1 LTVIQPDETAAPAP
15 ARGLLLGSRAARWG
29 VDWRYVWYRLS
40 ASPLTVAG
48 FAIVSVVIAAM
59 ILAPAIAPYDPNRL
73 SLAVRLAA
81 PSWQHVFGTDEVGRD
96 LLSRVIWGSRAS
108 VVAGLVTVA
117 ISMSIGTCIGAVSGL
132 FSGWVDT
139 VIMRIMDVLLAF
151 PSFILAMALAAAL
164 GPSLMNAIL
173 PIAIVRT
180 PFYVRLA
187 RGQALT
193 LRDRAYVRAAETFGS
208 SSWHIV
214 WRHILPNSMAPIIV
228 QATLDIGLA
237 ILTVSALSFIGLGAQ
252 QPTAEW
258 GAMVANGR
266 AYFLDQ
272 WWYPMFP
279 GLAILVTAIGFNLV
293 GDGLRELL
301 DPRLR
306 GR

>member
-1 LTVIQPDETAAPAP
+1 MRAEPRAP
-15 ARGLLLGSRAARWG
+15 
-29 VDWRYVWYRLS
+29 VDWRFVRHSL
-40 ASPLTVAG
+40 AESPLTAAG
-48 FAIVSVVIAAM
+48 FVIVAAVLAAM
-59 ILAPAIAPYDPNRL
+59 LLAPTLAPFDPNRIN
-73 SLAVRLAA
+73 LAQRLA
-81 PSWQHVFGTDEVGRD
+81 PPGWQHVFGTDEVGRD

-108 VVAGLVTVA
+108 VVAGLATVA
-117 ISMSIGTCIGAVSGL
+117 ISSLLGTCLGAVSGL
-132 FSGWVDT
+132 VAGWVDT
-139 VIMRIMDVLLAF
+139 IVMRIMDVLLAF

-164 GPSLMNAIL
+164 GPSLMNAIV

-193 LRDRAYVRAAETFGS
+193 LRDRAYVRAAETFGAT
-208 SSWHIV
+208 SWHIV
-214 WRHILPNSMAPIIV
+214 RRHILPNSMAPIIV
-228 QATLDIGLA
+228 QATLDVGLA

-272 WWYPMFP
+272 WWYPTFP
-279 GLAILVTAIGFNLV
+279 GLAILVTAVGFNLA
-293 GDGLRELL
+293 GDGLRDML
-301 DPRLR
+301 DPKVR

>member
-1 LTVIQPDETAAPAP
+1 MMQPDESAASVP
-15 ARGLLLGSRAARWG
+15 ARRLPLMSRAARWRR
-29 VDWRYVWYRLS
+29 VDWGYVGYRLS

-48 FAIVSVVIAAM
+48 FAIVSAVIAAM

-73 SLAVRLAA
+73 SLAARLAA
-81 PSWQHVFGTDEVGRD
+81 PSWHHLFGTDEVGRD
-96 LLSRVIWGSRAS
+96 LFSRVIWGSRAS
-108 VVAGLVTVA
+108 VVAGLVVVA
-117 ISMSIGTCIGAVSGL
+117 ISMSIGTCIGAAAGF
-132 FSGWVDT
+132 FSGWIDT
-139 VIMRIMDVLLAF
+139 VVMRMMDVLLAF

-164 GPSLMNAIL
+164 GPSLANAIL
-173 PIAIVRT
+173 PIAIVRI

-193 LRDRAYVRAAETFGS
+193 LRSRAYVRAAETFGS

-214 WRHILPNSMAPIIV
+214 RRHVLPNSMAPIIV

-237 ILTVSALSFIGLGAQ
+237 ILAVSALSFIGLGAQ

-272 WWYPMFP
+272 WWYPLFP
-279 GLAILVTAIGFNLV
+279 GLAILVTAVGFNLA
-293 GDGLRELL
+293 GDGLREIL

>member
-1 LTVIQPDETAAPAP
+1 MPRTRKSAALAPALQRP
-15 ARGLLLGSRAARWG
+15 FVSMWARWG

-40 ASPLTVAG
+40 ASPLTVVG
-48 FAIVSVVIAAM
+48 FAIVMTVFAAM
-59 ILAPAIAPYDPNRL
+59 ILAPVVAPYDPNRL

-81 PSWQHVFGTDEVGRD
+81 PGWHHLFGTDEVGRD
-96 LLSRVIWGSRAS
+96 LFSRVIWGSRSS
-108 VVAGLVTVA
+108 VVAGLITVA
-117 ISMSIGTCIGAVSGL
+117 ISMGLGTCVGAASGL
-132 FSGWVDT
+132 SSGWVDT
-139 VIMRIMDVLLAF
+139 VVMRIMDVLLAF

-164 GPSLMNAIL
+164 GPSLMNAIV

-193 LRDRAYVRAAETFGS
+193 LRDRAYVRAAESFGS
-208 SSWHIV
+208 SSWHVV

-272 WWYPMFP
+272 WWYPTFP
-279 GLAILVTAIGFNLV
+279 GLAILVTALGFNLV

>member
-1 LTVIQPDETAAPAP
+1 M
-15 ARGLLLGSRAARWG
+15 LLGSRAARWG

-81 PSWQHVFGTDEVGRD
+81 PSWRHVFGTDEVGRD

>member
-1 LTVIQPDETAAPAP
+1 MGWRHSCYQLT
-15 ARGLLLGSRAARWG
+15 R
-29 VDWRYVWYRLS
+29 
-40 ASPLTVAG
+40 SPLTVMG
-48 FAIVSVVIAAM
+48 LGIIVAVVLTM
-59 ILAPAIAPYDPNRL
+59 LLAPLLAPYDPDRL
-73 SLAVRLAA
+73 QLAVRLIA
-81 PSWQHVFGTDEVGRD
+81 PDRHHWFGTDEVGRD

-108 VVAGLVTVA
+108 VIAGIATVTL
-117 ISMSIGTCIGAVSGL
+117 SMTVGTLAGAFSGL
-132 FSGWVDT
+132 SGGWVDT
-139 VIMRIMDVLLAF
+139 LIMRTMDVLLAF
-151 PSFILAMALAAAL
+151 PSFILAMTLAAAL

-187 RGQALT
+187 RGQTLT
-193 LRDRAYVRAAETFGS
+193 LRGRGYVRAAVSFGGS
-208 SSWHIV
+208 PWYILR
-214 WRHILPNSMAPIIV
+214 RHILPNGLAPIVV

-266 AYFLDQ
+266 EYFLDQ
-272 WWYPMFP
+272 WWYPTFP
-279 GLAILVTAIGFNLV
+279 GLAILVTAVGFNLF

>member
-1 LTVIQPDETAAPAP
+1 M
-15 ARGLLLGSRAARWG
+15 LLGSRAARWG

>member
-29 VDWRYVWYRLS
+29 VDRRYVWYRLS

-139 VIMRIMDVLLAF
+139 VIMRIRDVLLAF

-252 QPTAEW
+252 PPTAEW

>member
-1 LTVIQPDETAAPAP
+1 MN
-15 ARGLLLGSRAARWG
+15 
-29 VDWRYVWYRLS
+29 DWRYTWYRLS
-40 ASPLTVAG
+40 RSPLTVVG
-48 FAIVSVVIAAM
+48 LGVVIAVLLTM
-59 ILAPAIAPYDPNRL
+59 ILAPLLAPYDPDRL
-73 SLAVRLAA
+73 SLAVRLA
-81 PSWQHVFGTDEVGRD
+81 PPGWHHWFGTDEVGRD

-108 VVAGLVTVA
+108 VVAGIVTVA
-117 ISMSIGTCIGAVSGL
+117 ISMSIGTLIGAFSGL
-132 FSGWVDT
+132 SSGWIDT
-139 VIMRIMDVLLAF
+139 AIMRIMDVLLAF

-164 GPSLMNAIL
+164 GPSLINAIV

-193 LRDRAYVRAAETFGS
+193 LRDRAYVRAAVSFGS
-208 SSWHIV
+208 SPWHIV
-214 WRHILPNSMAPIIV
+214 WRHILPNSMAPIVV

-272 WWYPMFP
+272 WWYPTFP
-279 GLAILVTAIGFNLV
+279 GLAILVTAMGYNLL
-293 GDGLRELL
+293 GDGLREIL

>member
-1 LTVIQPDETAAPAP
+1 MIVIQPDETAAP

-81 PSWQHVFGTDEVGRD
+81 PSWRHVFGTDEVGRD

>member
-1 LTVIQPDETAAPAP
+1 M
-15 ARGLLLGSRAARWG
+15 
-29 VDWRYVWYRLS
+29 S
-40 ASPLTVAG
+40 ASPLSVVG
-48 FAIVSVVIAAM
+48 FAIVVSVLAAM
-59 ILAPAIAPYDPNRL
+59 ILAPLISPYDPNRL
-73 SLAVRLAA
+73 SLAVRLA
-81 PSWQHVFGTDEVGRD
+81 PPDWHHLFGTDEVGRD
-96 LLSRVIWGSRAS
+96 LFSRVIWGSRAS
-108 VVAGLVTVA
+108 VIAGLVTVA
-117 ISMSIGTCIGAVSGL
+117 ISMGLGTCLGAASGL
-132 FSGWVDT
+132 ASGWVDT
-139 VIMRIMDVLLAF
+139 VVMRIMDVLLAF

-164 GPSLMNAIL
+164 GPSLLNAIV

-187 RGQALT
+187 RGQALS
-193 LRDRAYVRAAETFGS
+193 LRERAYVRAAETFGS

-214 WRHILPNSMAPIIV
+214 RRHILPNSMAPIIV

-237 ILTVSALSFIGLGAQ
+237 ILAVSALSFIGLGAQ

-272 WWYPMFP
+272 WWYPTFP
-279 GLAILVTAIGFNLV
+279 GLAILVTALGFNLV

>member
-1 LTVIQPDETAAPAP
+1 MTVIQPDETAAPAP

>member
-1 LTVIQPDETAAPAP
+1 MA
-15 ARGLLLGSRAARWG
+15 
-29 VDWRYVWYRLS
+29 
-40 ASPLTVAG
+40 ASPLSVVG
-48 FAIVSVVIAAM
+48 FAIVVSVLAAM
-59 ILAPAIAPYDPNRL
+59 ILAPLISPYDPNRL

-81 PSWQHVFGTDEVGRD
+81 PDWHHLFGTDEVGRD
-96 LLSRVIWGSRAS
+96 LFSRVIWGSRAS
-108 VVAGLVTVA
+108 VIAGLVTVA
-117 ISMSIGTCIGAVSGL
+117 ISMGLGTCVGAASGL
-132 FSGWVDT
+132 ASGWVDT
-139 VIMRIMDVLLAF
+139 VVMRIMDVLLAF

-164 GPSLMNAIL
+164 GPSLLNAIV

-187 RGQALT
+187 RGQALS
-193 LRDRAYVRAAETFGS
+193 LRERAYVRAAETFGS

-214 WRHILPNSMAPIIV
+214 RRHILPNSMAPIIV

-237 ILTVSALSFIGLGAQ
+237 ILAVSALSFIGLGAQ

-272 WWYPMFP
+272 WWYPTFP
-279 GLAILVTAIGFNLV
+279 GLAILVTALGFNLV

>member
-1 LTVIQPDETAAPAP
+1 
-15 ARGLLLGSRAARWG
+15 
-29 VDWRYVWYRLS
+29 
-40 ASPLTVAG
+40 
-48 FAIVSVVIAAM
+48 M

-96 LLSRVIWGSRAS
+96 LFSRVIWGSRAS
-108 VVAGLVTVA
+108 VIAGLVTVA

-164 GPSLMNAIL
+164 GPSLMNAIV

-193 LRDRAYVRAAETFGS
+193 LRDRAYVRSAETFGS

>member
-1 LTVIQPDETAAPAP
+1 M
-15 ARGLLLGSRAARWG
+15 WH
-29 VDWRYVWYRLS
+29 RLA

-48 FAIVSVVIAAM
+48 FAIVAAVLATM
-59 ILAPAIAPYDPNRL
+59 LLAPMIAPFDPNRI
-73 SLAVRLAA
+73 SLAQRLA
-81 PSWQHVFGTDEVGRD
+81 PPGWHHVFGTDEVGRD

-108 VVAGLVTVA
+108 VVAGLATVG
-117 ISMSIGTCIGAVSGL
+117 ISSLLGTCLGAVSGL
-132 FSGWVDT
+132 IAGWVDT
-139 VIMRIMDVLLAF
+139 IVMRIMDVLLAF
-151 PSFILAMALAAAL
+151 PSFILAMALSAAL
-164 GPSLMNAIL
+164 GPSLMNAIV

-193 LRDRAYVRAAETFGS
+193 LRDRAYVRAAETFGGT
-208 SSWHIV
+208 SWHIV
-214 WRHILPNSMAPIIV
+214 RRHILPNSMAPIIV

-272 WWYPMFP
+272 WWYPTFP
-279 GLAILVTAIGFNLV
+279 GLAILVTAMGFNLA
-293 GDGLRELL
+293 GDGLRDLL
-301 DPRLR
+301 DPKVR

>member
-1 LTVIQPDETAAPAP
+1 MAP
-15 ARGLLLGSRAARWG
+15 ARELPPGLLVDRWG

-81 PSWQHVFGTDEVGRD
+81 PSWHHWFGTDAVGRD
-96 LLSRVIWGSRAS
+96 LLSRVIFGSRAS
-108 VVAGLVTVA
+108 VIAGLGVVA
-117 ISMSIGTCIGAVSGL
+117 ISMSIGTCIGASAGL
-132 FSGWVDT
+132 LSGWVDT
-139 VIMRIMDVLLAF
+139 VVMRIMDVLLAF

-164 GPSLMNAIL
+164 GPSLVNAIL
-173 PIAIVRT
+173 PIAIVRI

-193 LRDRAYVRAAETFGS
+193 LRGRAYVRAAETFGS

-214 WRHILPNSMAPIIV
+214 WRHVLPNSMAPIIV
-228 QATLDIGLA
+228 QATLDVGLA

-272 WWYPMFP
+272 WWYPLFP

-293 GDGLRELL
+293 GDGLRELW

-306 GR
+306 AR

>member
-1 LTVIQPDETAAPAP
+1 MP
-15 ARGLLLGSRAARWG
+15 
-29 VDWRYVWYRLS
+29 DWRFLWYRLS
-40 ASPLTVAG
+40 ASPLTLVGA
-48 FAIVSVVIAAM
+48 AIVAAVLAAM
-59 ILAPAIAPYDPNRL
+59 ILAPAISPYDPNRL
-73 SLAVRLAA
+73 SLAARLAA
-81 PSWQHVFGTDEVGRD
+81 PSWHHLFGTDEVGRD
-96 LLSRVIWGSRAS
+96 LLSRVIWGSRSS

-117 ISMSIGTCIGAVSGL
+117 LSTSIGTCIGAASG
-132 FSGWVDT
+132 FAAGWIDT
-139 VIMRIMDVLLAF
+139 LVMRIMDVLLAF

-193 LRDRAYVRAAETFGS
+193 LRDRAFVRAAETFGS

-214 WRHILPNSMAPIIV
+214 RRHILPNSLAPIIV

-266 AYFLDQ
+266 TYFLDQ
-272 WWYPMFP
+272 WWYPTFP
-279 GLAILVTAIGFNLV
+279 GLAILITAIGFNLV

>member
-1 LTVIQPDETAAPAP
+1 MSD
-15 ARGLLLGSRAARWG
+15 RG
-29 VDWRYVWYRLS
+29 WRYTWYRLTR
-40 ASPLTVAG
+40 SPLTVMG
-48 FAIVSVVIAAM
+48 LGIVVAVVLLM
-59 ILAPAIAPYDPNRL
+59 VLAPLLSPYDPDRL

-81 PSWQHVFGTDEVGRD
+81 PDRHHWFGTDEVGRD

-108 VVAGLVTVA
+108 VVAGIATVA
-117 ISMSIGTCIGAVSGL
+117 ISMTVGTLIGAFSGL
-132 FSGWVDT
+132 AGGWVDG
-139 VIMRIMDVLLAF
+139 VIMRVMDVLLAF
-151 PSFILAMALAAAL
+151 PSFILAMTLAAAL
-164 GPSLMNAIL
+164 GPSLINAIV

-187 RGQALT
+187 RGQTLA
-193 LRDRAYVRAAETFGS
+193 LRDRGYVRAAVSFGGS
-208 SSWHIV
+208 PWYIV
-214 WRHILPNSMAPIIV
+214 RRHILPNGMAPIVV

-272 WWYPMFP
+272 WWYPTFP
-279 GLAILVTAIGFNLV
+279 GLAILVTAVGFNLF